1 MLTIQNQLEGAYLG
15 QDVALD
21 CLTEAYPTSINYWT
35 TERGDMIVSGEWLAS
50 SFVRISLR
58 VAGNNR
64 AYTLISKTK
73 LHFDVDLTGCAVKM
87 YKELSDC
94 NSQRSCS

>member
-35 TERGDMIVSGEWLAS
+35 TERGDMIVSGEWFISSLALMP
-50 SFVRISLR
+50 LR
-58 VAGNNR
+58 VAENNGKQ
-64 AYTLISKTK
+64 TI
-73 LHFDVDLTGCAVKM
+73 F
-87 YKELSDC
+87 
-94 NSQRSCS
+94 

>member
-50 SFVRISLR
+50 SFVWMSLSF
-58 VAGNNR
+58 VGNIR
-64 AYTLISKTK
+64 AHRLISKTK
-73 LHFDVDLTGCAVKM
+73 LHLDIDLTGCALNM
-87 YKELSDC
+87 YK
-94 NSQRSCS
+94 